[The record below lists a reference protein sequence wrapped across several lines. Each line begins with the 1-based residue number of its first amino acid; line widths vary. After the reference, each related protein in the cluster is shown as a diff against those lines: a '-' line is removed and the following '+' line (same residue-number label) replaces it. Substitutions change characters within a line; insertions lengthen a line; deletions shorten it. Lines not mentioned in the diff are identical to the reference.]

1 MLVGE
6 YNYAIDAKGRLNFP
20 ARFREEM
27 GERFVVTRWL
37 DGCLV
42 AFSQSEFEQLAATF
56 AAKGMTKSRDIQ
68 RFLFSAAEEVAPDK
82 QGRILLPPVLRRHAG
97 LEKEVTIIGNRNHAE
112 IWDTRSWRA
121 YNEQIVMDTQ
131 KLAATMEEL
140 DI

>member
-68 RFLFSAAEEVAPDK
+68 RFLFSAAEEVTPDK

-97 LEKEVTIIGNRNHAE
+97 LEKEVTIIGNRTVDLSDHNGLLVDGVAE
-112 IWDTRSWRA
+112 AVPDPRGLT
-121 YNEQIVMDTQ
+121 
-131 KLAATMEEL
+131 AA
-140 DI
+140 

>member
-42 AFSQSEFEQLAATF
+42 AFSQSEF
-56 AAKGMTKSRDIQ
+56 
-68 RFLFSAAEEVAPDK
+68 
-82 QGRILLPPVLRRHAG
+82 
-97 LEKEVTIIGNRNHAE
+97 
-112 IWDTRSWRA
+112 
-121 YNEQIVMDTQ
+121 
-131 KLAATMEEL
+131 
-140 DI
+140 